1 MDLGNFWK
9 HLGNLLTSTSGH
21 TAFRNEEF
29 DHKLIKLWTEVVAVV
44 VVNLVVSVITFYSG
58 DRSSNPAQVYI
69 SQTLNQR
76 TFIYFER
83 GSIAV
88 QLTSCLTGLDLTNQ
102 VNLLLIQQKQSSSIQ
117 TNKTGDQSYCDT
129 SPYKASE

>member
-29 DHKLIKLWTEVVAVV
+29 DHKLIKLWNEVVA
-44 VVNLVVSVITFYSG
+44 VVNLVVSVLIFYSG

-69 SQTLNQR
+69 SFTLNQR

-83 GSIAV
+83 GSIAE

-102 VNLLLIQQKQSSSIQ
+102 VNLVLIQQKQSSSIQ
-117 TNKTGDQSYCDT
+117 TNKTGG
-129 SPYKASE
+129 